1 MRLLG
6 SVLLDQGT
14 QGALRSVLVQ
24 DSINPDLPTAAT
36 FCVCSYPQLQ
46 FLIRHGLDLE

>member
-6 SVLLDQGT
+6 SVLLDQLA

-24 DSINPDLPTAAT
+24 GSINPDLPTAAT
-36 FCVCSYPQLQ
+36 FCVCSYLHLQL
-46 FLIRHGLDLE
+46 LIRHGFDFE